1 MYENCLMYSSLQAAD
16 PTFCA
21 KVLFSIDSAL
31 QIHWRSCCNSP
42 DHSSVN
48 DKVLMMQ
55 DSQDMILHHNF
66 IQQIPRLISDRI
78 SEQKDETKIPGKIPN
93 QRLDQKKD
101 KNLQKEIVVD
111 NQKSHLRWRV
121 KEGENYS
128 NIFYRNQKKC
138 PKTKEGKQICMKL
151 FLCGFCDKSCQRAHT
166 LSKEEETEF
175 DNFVGRCHEGGASK

>member
-128 NIFYRNQKKC
+128 NTSTEIRRNVLKQK
-138 PKTKEGKQICMKL
+138 
-151 FLCGFCDKSCQRAHT
+151 RANR
-166 LSKEEETEF
+166 F
-175 DNFVGRCHEGGASK
+175 A

>member
-1 MYENCLMYSSLQAAD
+1 
-16 PTFCA
+16 
-21 KVLFSIDSAL
+21 
-31 QIHWRSCCNSP
+31 
-42 DHSSVN
+42 
-48 DKVLMMQ
+48 MMQ

-128 NIFYRNQKKC
+128 NTSTEIRRNVLKQK
-138 PKTKEGKQICMKL
+138 
-151 FLCGFCDKSCQRAHT
+151 RANR
-166 LSKEEETEF
+166 F
-175 DNFVGRCHEGGASK
+175 A